1 MNTDK
6 IYAEMLAAEYA
17 PKTERR
23 VIALRK
29 LDRYAKRPA
38 VIFVYVL
45 GELMILHLG
54 AGMFLISKNFLFG
67 IALAIVGILGMALN
81 YPLYEILLN
90 KAKRRYA
97 FEIVELAKDI
107 CEYNN

>member
-17 PKTERR
+17 PKTECR

-38 VIFVYVL
+38 VIVAYVF
-45 GELMILHLG
+45 GVIMTLHFG
-54 AGMFLISKNFLFG
+54 AGMFLISKEFLIG
-67 IALAIVGILGMALN
+67 IALAAVGTLGMALN

-90 KAKRRYA
+90 KAKQRYA
-97 FEIVELAKDI
+97 FDIVELAKDI
-107 CEYNN
+107 CRYDN